1 MKNQIIHYVITI
13 YLLKNKQISEYFR
26 SVTCSDCS
34 DTMKVRYSPGCWY
47 FPFNG
52 RLCNVEHS
60 FEIAAGSCFGEI
72 AILAGGND
80 RDKATITDNFRE
92 TSYATEKPLAI
103 NENDNPPFICLRETQ
118 IFHGFIRPESNV
130 WICETNRQMQITNIL
145 LCIHIDRILEYYKNY
160 SLDFYVTYSRKIG
173 VDSTA
178 TFYE

>member
-1 MKNQIIHYVITI
+1 MKNQIIRYIITI
-13 YLLKNKQISEYFR
+13 YLLKNKQISEYFW

-60 FEIAAGSCFGEI
+60 FEITAGSCFGEI

-103 NENDNPPFICLRETQ
+103 NENDNPPFYLSSRDADFPRFHPTWIERMDLRNKQTDANNKY
-118 IFHGFIRPESNV
+118 FTLHSY
-130 WICETNRQMQITNIL
+130 WLNIG
-145 LCIHIDRILEYYKNY
+145 IL
-160 SLDFYVTYSRKIG
+160 
-173 VDSTA
+173 
-178 TFYE
+178 